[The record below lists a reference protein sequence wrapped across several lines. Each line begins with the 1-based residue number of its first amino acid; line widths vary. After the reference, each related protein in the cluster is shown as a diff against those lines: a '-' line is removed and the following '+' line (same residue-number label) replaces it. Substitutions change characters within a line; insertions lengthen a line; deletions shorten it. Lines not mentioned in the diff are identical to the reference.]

1 MSLKNMLDNYPDI
14 SFIENLTLEELQS
27 QMISDFQS
35 KYLELTGNEI
45 SLPQADPAR
54 LILYAATL
62 QLYQGMQY
70 IDAAGKQSF
79 LKYAFGGY
87 LDNLAALKGVVR
99 NAGEA
104 ARTKIRFTLSAARP
118 EAIIIPKGTRAT
130 PGGNVFFYTEEE
142 SAIPIGETY
151 VEVPAVCAEI
161 GEVGNNFEENA
172 IKVLVDKIPYVAEV
186 KNIQPSSGGAEI
198 ESDVNLAERIYLAP
212 SSYSTAGPDDA
223 YRYWVKE
230 YNPDIK
236 DVKVYSPL
244 PGEVD
249 IRFILQDGELP
260 EQGMIE
266 GVEKYLMDGER
277 RPLTDHVTVAAP
289 EVTHYN
295 IKIKYWIND
304 SDKNKAAAVQ
314 KNVDDAVKGF
324 VYWQKAQIGR
334 DINPSMLNHY
344 VVQAGAKRV
353 EILEPA
359 FLVIGEAAL
368 AIPKEEPKIEYGGIE
383 RD

>member
-1 MSLKNMLDNYPDI
+1 MSLKNTLDNYPDI
-14 SFIENLTLEELQS
+14 SFIENLSLEDLQS
-27 QMISDFQS
+27 QMINDFQN
-35 KYLELTGNEI
+35 KYLELTGQEI
-45 SLPQADPAR
+45 SLPQADPVR

-79 LKYAFGGY
+79 LKYAFGKY
-87 LDNLAALKGVVR
+87 LDNMGALKGIVR
-99 NAGEA
+99 NEGEA
-104 ARTKIRFTLSAARP
+104 AKTKIRFTLSAARP
-118 EAIIIPKGTRAT
+118 GAIIIPMGTRVT

-151 VEVPAVCAEI
+151 VDVPAVCAEI
-161 GEVGNNFEENA
+161 GEVGNNFEVDA

-186 KNIQPSSGGAEI
+186 RNIQPSSGGAEI
-198 ESDVNLAERIYLAP
+198 ESDANLAERIYLAP

-236 DVKVYSPL
+236 DVKVYSPV
-244 PGEVD
+244 PGVVD

-260 EQGMIE
+260 TQGMIE
-266 GVEKYLMDGER
+266 GVEEYLMDGER
-277 RPLTDHVTVAAP
+277 RPLTDYVTVAAP
-289 EVTHYN
+289 EVHPYDV
-295 IKIKYWIND
+295 KIKYWIND

-314 KNVDDAVKGF
+314 KNVDAAVSGF
-324 VYWQKAQIGR
+324 AYWQKSQIGR

-344 VVQAGAKRV
+344 IMQAGAKRV
-353 EILEPA
+353 EVLEPA

-368 AIPKEEPKIEYGGIE
+368 AVLNNVEVEFGGIE